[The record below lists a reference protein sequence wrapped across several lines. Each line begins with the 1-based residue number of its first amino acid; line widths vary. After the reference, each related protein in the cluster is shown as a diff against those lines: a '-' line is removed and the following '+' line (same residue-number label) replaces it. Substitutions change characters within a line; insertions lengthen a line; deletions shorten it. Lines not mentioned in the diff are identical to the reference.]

1 MELRQLLCFVTVAEQ
16 QGFGRAAERLH
27 IVQPAVSQQVRR
39 LERELGVR
47 LFERSTRHV
56 RLTPAGE
63 RLLPEARA
71 ALAAADRV
79 SRVAGGIAAGTDV
92 TLRVGTSQGLGDRL
106 NEVLEALRMPVRLH
120 ALSLAD
126 RLAAVRRGDLD
137 AAFVR
142 ILKTAPELELI
153 PVWSDPLVVVLPATH
168 PLAAHPAL
176 SLDQLADLPVRL
188 VPRKDNPPFH
198 DLIARA
204 AAGLTLS
211 APFTN
216 LQDTLAEIGAGEP
229 SWTVL
234 YATAAEAVPVRR
246 IALRPLTE
254 PRAITSLAVPPGP
267 PTASLR
273 RLLDACAAVKP

>member
-1 MELRQLLCFVTVAEQ
+1 MELRQLRYFVTVAEE

-27 IVQPAVSQQVRR
+27 VVQPAVSQQVQR

-79 SRVAGGIAAGTDV
+79 GRVAGGIAAGADA
-92 TLRVGTSQGLGDRL
+92 TLRIGTSQGLGDRL
-106 NEVLEALRMPVRLH
+106 NQVLEALPIPVRLH

-126 RLAAVRRGDLD
+126 RLAAIRRGDLD

-142 ILKTAPELELI
+142 ILTAAPQLELI
-153 PVWSDPLVVVLPATH
+153 PVWTDPLMVALPAAH

-176 SLDQLADLPVRL
+176 SLQQLADLPLRL
-188 VPRKDNPPFH
+188 VPRQDNPPFH
-198 DLIARA
+198 DLITQAGAR
-204 AAGLTLS
+204 LTLS
-211 APFTN
+211 VPFTN
-216 LQDTLAEIGAGEP
+216 VQDTLAEIGTGEP
-229 SWTVL
+229 TWTVL
-234 YATAAEAVPVRR
+234 YAAAAETVPVRR
-246 IALRPLTE
+246 VALRPLTA

-267 PTASLR
+267 PTAPLR
-273 RLLDACAAVKP
+273 RLLDACAATEH